1 MVTFVF
7 FAVALA
13 GLAYLAVV
21 MFRVVNADTKGGIS
35 NVLTAGTLFKM
46 SLSFMV
52 LCLASGAIYLGGS
65 ASGISGGGGN
75 ADNRSMLDT
84 ASQISEFCLY
94 ASLALAVIALISYA
108 LKKNVL

>member
-35 NVLTAGTLFKM
+35 SVLTAGTLFKM

-52 LCLASGAIYLGGS
+52 LCLALGAIYLGGS

-84 ASQISEFCLY
+84 ASQISEFFLY
-94 ASLALAVIALISYA
+94 ASLALAVIALIRYA

>member
-21 MFRVVNADTKGGIS
+21 VYRVVNADTQGGIS

-65 ASGISGGGGN
+65 ASGISGGGSSAEN
-75 ADNRSMLDT
+75 QPILDA
-84 ASQISEFCLY
+84 ASHISEFCLY

-108 LKKNVL
+108 HKKNVL